1 MVWGSPPGKGGAH
14 NPQFVIDEKNATKLE
29 EFMVDYIHKTLAHV
43 THPFAWDVVNEA
55 VHDGPNFVLKTSP
68 WSIVDDYI
76 CKAFKAARDANPKV
90 ELFYNDYKHA
100 SMAGRYKRK
109 SNKVYNLIKDL
120 KQRGCPI
127 DGVGFQSHID
137 INYDDEH
144 YDSIRKNIQR
154 YAKLGL
160 KVHFT
165 EIDVRCN
172 QF

>member
-1 MVWGSPPGKGGAH
+1 MVWGSPPGAGGSH
-14 NPQFVIDEKNATKLE
+14 NPQFVINEKNATKLE

-43 THPFAWDVVNEA
+43 THPYAWDVVNEA
-55 VHDGPNFVLKTSP
+55 VNDGPNYILKTSP

-100 SMAGRYKRK
+100 SMTGRYKSK
-109 SNKVYNLIKDL
+109 SNKVFKLLKDL
-120 KQRGCPI
+120 KSKGCPI

-144 YDSIRKNIQR
+144 YASIRKNIQR
-154 YAKLGL
+154 YASIGL

-165 EIDVRCN
+165 EVDVRCN
-172 QF
+172 

>member
-1 MVWGSPPGKGGAH
+1 MI
-14 NPQFVIDEKNATKLE
+14 NEKDPKKLE
-29 EFMVDYIHKTLAHV
+29 EFMIDYIHKTMAHV

-55 VHDGPNFVLKTSP
+55 VVDGPNPKKIMKDSP
-68 WSIVDDYI
+68 WMIVDDYI

-100 SMAGRYKRK
+100 SMTGRYKKK
-109 SNKVYNLIKDL
+109 SDKVFNLL
-120 KQRGCPI
+120 KELKGKGCAI

-137 INYDDEH
+137 INYDDDH

-154 YAKLGL
+154 YNSIGL

-165 EIDVRCN
+165 EVDVRCN